1 MPYRWWGMHTVAC
14 RTVGNGDMHPSL
26 HGRFAS
32 SIVDFCKYR
41 LSLETCHQMALTST
55 TRIAWLNNESKLSEE
70 VKLGNLEWCFRPM
83 LVCLRIFGIDFKWN
97 QQRSFVKKTL
107 IRLIGLF
114 WLIIVVATVYGLGV
128 DLYEIY
134 LKEEKKKYEIFSI
147 KIKKSCLIVETGVI
161 YAAFVFSTWKH
172 GQKLVKSFNQI
183 EIHSEID
190 RKTYHRLRRTIIIA
204 ILFPTL
210 MVTMN

>member
-70 VKLGNLEWCFRPM
+70 VKLGNL
-83 LVCLRIFGIDFKWN
+83 
-97 QQRSFVKKTL
+97 
-107 IRLIGLF
+107 
-114 WLIIVVATVYGLGV
+114 
-128 DLYEIY
+128 
-134 LKEEKKKYEIFSI
+134 
-147 KIKKSCLIVETGVI
+147 
-161 YAAFVFSTWKH
+161 
-172 GQKLVKSFNQI
+172 
-183 EIHSEID
+183 
-190 RKTYHRLRRTIIIA
+190 
-204 ILFPTL
+204 
-210 MVTMN
+210 